1 MTIDPPEPQRVLRE
15 HELPAMDGLQKTQ
28 RAELIRRGSYPA
40 PVRISDRRKVWL
52 AHEIAAWQQ
61 VRISTRDREDAL

>member
-1 MTIDPPEPQRVLRE
+1 MNTEPPEPQRVLRE
-15 HELPAMDGLQKTQ
+15 CELPGLDALRKTQ
-28 RAELIRRGSYPA
+28 RAELIRRGLYPA

-61 VRISTRDREDAL
+61 ARISARDGERAL

>member
-1 MTIDPPEPQRVLRE
+1 MTANPEPQRVLRE
-15 HELPAMDGLQKTQ
+15 CELPALDGLQKTQ
-28 RAELIRRGSYPA
+28 RAELIRRGLYPT

-61 VRISTRDREDAL
+61 ARISARSTGDAL

>member
-1 MTIDPPEPQRVLRE
+1 MHAIPEPQRVLRE
-15 HELPAMDGLQKTQ
+15 SELSALDGLKKTQ
-28 RAELIRRGSYPA
+28 RAELIRRGLYPA

-61 VRISTRDREDAL
+61 TRISARDAEGAV

>member
-1 MTIDPPEPQRVLRE
+1 MNDTAEPLRILRE
-15 HELPAMDGLQKTQ
+15 SELPALDGLGKTQ
-28 RAELIRRGSYPA
+28 RAELIRRSLYPA

-61 VRISTRDREDAL
+61 ARISARDGEDAL